1 MITRASFIAIIA
13 RLIIL
18 CIILLII
25 FYSFDPFNALQ
36 KETDTI
42 NFIIYG
48 IYAPFFFIMLTITI
62 CLILAVPF
70 WLSKKIK
77 RWWNSKPFLQ
87 ILILLLGVSLLLLSS
102 NNYFRVTKYRPINGE
117 MTCMSFANELISL
130 PGWFLI
136 AISLLIIDTSKL
148 SNKLYNKILKEPDW
162 TK

>member
-1 MITRASFIAIIA
+1 MITRESFISIIA

-18 CIILLII
+18 SIILLII

-70 WLSKKIK
+70 WLSKKLK

-87 ILILLLGVSLLLLSS
+87 ILILSLGILLLLLSLS
-102 NNYFRVTKYRPINGE
+102 NYFRVTKYQPINGE
-117 MTCMSFANELISL
+117 MISISFANEFISL

-136 AISLLIIDTSKL
+136 AFSILTIDISKL
-148 SNKLYNKILKEPDW
+148 SNKLYNNTISLYRLV
-162 TK
+162 